1 MYSPT
6 TTRFTA
12 ALPAGR
18 PALFLAPM
26 REVTDLP
33 FWRVLHRYGGPDVW
47 FTEYFRA
54 HATARLDRDLLHA
67 IRHPPGGRP
76 VIAQIIG
83 RDIPALLRAAE
94 ALQRENLL
102 ALDFNVGC
110 PAPVVCRKHAGAG
123 LLRRPAELA
132 AILAALRRHVSIPLT
147 VKTRVGFT
155 DSGGFDDLLNIYAA
169 AGLDALT
176 VHGRTASEMYRG
188 ATHYDLIARAAR
200 TLPCPVIANGNIISA
215 GIAARVA
222 KETGAAGLMLG
233 RGCIRNPWIFTQ
245 IRELFADGHLRTRPT
260 LRDLREYIGVLWH
273 ETKPAGFTEKLQVAR
288 MKKHLNFIA
297 QKIDA
302 DDEFPRQI
310 RRADSELDF
319 FQICD
324 KFLDRDAPFD
334 SETPEQ
340 HLTNPG
346 NPRVDCY

>member
-1 MYSPT
+1 MKF
-6 TTRFTA
+6 RD

-47 FTEYFRA
+47 CTEYFRV
-54 HATARLDRDLLHA
+54 HATATPDRDLLHA
-67 IRHPPGGRP
+67 IRHRPGGRP

-83 RDIPALLRAAE
+83 RDLPALIRAAA
-94 ALQRENLL
+94 ALQQENLL

-123 LLRRPAELA
+123 LLRRLDELA

-155 DSGGFDDLLNIYAA
+155 DSGGFDDLLKIYAA
-169 AGLDALT
+169 AGLDALA
-176 VHGRTASEMYRG
+176 VHGRTVSEMYRG
-188 ATHYDLIARAAR
+188 AARYDLIARAAR
-200 TLPCPVIANGNIISA
+200 VMPCPVIANGNLISA
-215 GIAARVA
+215 GIAVRVA
-222 KETGAAGLMLG
+222 RATGAAGLMIG
-233 RGCIRNPWIFTQ
+233 RGAIRNPWIFTQ
-245 IRELFADGHLRTRPT
+245 IRELLADGEVRTRPT

-273 ETKPAGFTEKLQVAR
+273 GTKPAGFTEQSQVAK
-288 MKKHLNFIA
+288 MKKYLNFIA

-302 DDEFPRQI
+302 DDEFLRQI
-310 RRADSELDF
+310 RRADSEKNF

-324 KFLDRDAPFD
+324 RFLDRDAPFD

-340 HLTNPG
+340 YLTNPG